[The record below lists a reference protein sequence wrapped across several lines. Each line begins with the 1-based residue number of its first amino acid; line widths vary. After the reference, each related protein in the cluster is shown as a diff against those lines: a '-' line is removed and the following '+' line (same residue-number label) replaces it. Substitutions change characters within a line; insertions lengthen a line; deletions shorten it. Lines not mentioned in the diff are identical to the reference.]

1 MTKYLRSKNNGM
13 ILEWNA
19 VLARNPSVEEVTEQ
33 EAYPE
38 RFAPVDLAKRT
49 AAVEISVPKEV
60 VTPPPNVS
68 PELLAEA
75 SKPFG
80 LGKPVL
86 EDKPTKRQGKPTA
99 RTPSESSN
107 IVGLLGEF

>member
-1 MTKYLRSKNNGM
+1 MRYLRSKTNGM
-13 ILEWNA
+13 IFEWNER
-19 VLARNPSVEEVTEQ
+19 LASNPNVVEVTEL

-49 AAVEISVPKEV
+49 SAVEISVPKEV
-60 VTPPPNVS
+60 VTPPPNVA

-80 LGKPVL
+80 AKNSRPI
-86 EDKPTKRQGKPTA
+86 KKTST
-99 RTPSESSN
+99 TSEV
-107 IVGLLGEF
+107 VGLLGEF